1 LDYRLQKTLLV
12 LIIDQQQ
19 DNYMLLGLLEFILL
33 MRKVVL
39 QLLLGSTVFSPY
51 SWANASLDFNPTV
64 DRIRLVTASGQNL
77 RLHPELGTVVATDGS
92 INGELILKS
101 VP

>member
-1 LDYRLQKTLLV
+1 
-12 LIIDQQQ
+12 
-19 DNYMLLGLLEFILL
+19 

-39 QLLLGSTVFSPY
+39 PAVGSTVFSPAILG
-51 SWANASLDFNPTV
+51 ANASLDFNPTV

-92 INGELILKS
+92 INGGTL

>member
-1 LDYRLQKTLLV
+1 
-12 LIIDQQQ
+12 
-19 DNYMLLGLLEFILL
+19 
-33 MRKVVL
+33 VL
-39 QLLLGSTVFSPY
+39 QLLLGNCVFSSY

-92 INGELILKS
+92 INGTNQNRCRS
-101 VP
+101 VHK